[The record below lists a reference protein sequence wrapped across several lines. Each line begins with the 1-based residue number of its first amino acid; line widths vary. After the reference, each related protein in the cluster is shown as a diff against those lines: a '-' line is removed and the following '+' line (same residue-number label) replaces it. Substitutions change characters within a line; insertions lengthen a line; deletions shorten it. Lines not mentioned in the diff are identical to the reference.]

1 MLQNKILVR
10 GRRAVVLLA
19 EDADNDIELTKIA
32 FEQARFAVDLH
43 VTRDGE
49 HCLTFLR
56 KQEAY
61 ATCPTPDIIL
71 LDLHMPRMG
80 GMEVL
85 EELNADPQLR
95 HIPVIVL
102 TTSTSEGEIL
112 EAYRWRCGG
121 YLIKPVEFSDFA
133 NAVQRLED
141 YWFALVR
148 LPSQS

>member
-1 MLQNKILVR
+1 MLQNKKLVL
-10 GRRAVVLLA
+10 GRRAIVLLV
-19 EDADNDIELTKIA
+19 EDADNDIELTRIA

-49 HCLTFLR
+49 HCMMFLR
-56 KQEAY
+56 KQHSY
-61 ATCPTPDIIL
+61 AGSPTPDIIL

-85 EELNADPQLR
+85 EAINGDPQLR

-112 EAYRWRCGG
+112 QAYQWRCGG

-133 NAVQRLED
+133 RAVQRLED
-141 YWFALVR
+141 YWFDLVR